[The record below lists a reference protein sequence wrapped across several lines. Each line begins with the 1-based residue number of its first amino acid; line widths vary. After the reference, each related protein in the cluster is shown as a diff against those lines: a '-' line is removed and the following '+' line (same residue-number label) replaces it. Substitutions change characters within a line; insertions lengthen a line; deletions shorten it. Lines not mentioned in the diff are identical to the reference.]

1 MSELHPVGWELSSFL
16 SCTITKAF
24 NCTLYQPCRSLIYEA
39 TVIMTGIHHL
49 HTPQAHASMY
59 LQQILQSWVSWLPP
73 NAPASDALVAQR
85 PSRIS
90 LLGLHRKQHAPVIA
104 QNTTLAP
111 ITANTMYTAADS
123 NISVSAASSINQD
136 IMRTCSL
143 DRFIPFAEK
152 LTRPQVFSIAMSTPI
167 CWT

>member
-59 LQQILQSWVSWLPP
+59 LQQILQSWISQIS
-73 NAPASDALVAQR
+73 SDALVAQR

-90 LLGLHRKQHAPVIA
+90 LLGLHRKRQAPVITQKHNLGTDNCNA
-104 QNTTLAP
+104 ISARYIQLR
-111 ITANTMYTAADS
+111 TATYLCLHYRACIRTSRQPAAL
-123 NISVSAASSINQD
+123 IVSSHLPRSSLGIKCF
-136 IMRTCSL
+136 RL
-143 DRFIPFAEK
+143 R
-152 LTRPQVFSIAMSTPI
+152 
-167 CWT
+167 

>member
-59 LQQILQSWVSWLPP
+59 LHQILQSWISQIS
-73 NAPASDALVAQR
+73 SDALVAQR

-90 LLGLHRKQHAPVIA
+90 LLGLHRKRHCPVIA

-111 ITANTMYTAADS
+111 ITATHDVYS
-123 NISVSAASSINQD
+123 CRQQHICVCSIEHQSGHHANLQ
-136 IMRTCSL
+136 S
-143 DRFIPFAEK
+143 
-152 LTRPQVFSIAMSTPI
+152 
-167 CWT
+167 